1 MAEPPLPPDSS
12 DDTDVRRDGES
23 PPGAPRW
30 VKVFGIVAL
39 ALVVLFLARH
49 LTGGGFRGHALP

>member
-1 MAEPPLPPDSS
+1 MAYPTLPSGRDS
-12 DDTDVRRDGES
+12 ES

-30 VKVFGIVAL
+30 VKVFGIIAL
-39 ALVVLFLARH
+39 VLVVLFVARH